1 MCTRK
6 RVRVKDAVKYLAEIR
21 REAVLSKGM
30 ARGVKKFQETL
41 DTKKL
46 KRLEQ
51 RLRNSDVVSI
61 GF

>member
-1 MCTRK
+1 M
-6 RVRVKDAVKYLAEIR
+6 AGIR

-30 ARGVKKFQETL
+30 LRAVKKFQETL